1 MRFKLES
8 QFKPEFLAEV
18 RKLFPGCHIE
28 INGTDFM
35 QGIPDTTIYWGKH
48 WAKLEFKRSR
58 TARKQPNQDY
68 YIEMF
73 DRMSFARFVTPENQE
88 DVLRELQQAFRPRR
102 VSRNSQPV

>member
-1 MRFKLES
+1 MSFKLES
-8 QFKPEFLAEV
+8 QFKPEFLKEV

-28 INGTDFM
+28 INSTDFL
-35 QGIPDTTIYWGKH
+35 QGIPDTTIYWGKY

-58 TARKQPNQDY
+58 TAKKQPNQDY
-68 YIEMF
+68 YIDMF

-102 VSRNSQPV
+102 VSRNS